1 MSLKISYTLLAPLY
15 DLVVGPPLRRIRQ
28 ASLARLVP
36 QHRVE
41 KSGLIVV
48 AMARRLRLAW
58 PRPPDDEKQDRERK
72 ARFKQQPKHN
82 CSCARFS
89 VLYTAAHRVSC
100 CRNDTPLCRADRAG
114 YARRVRDA
122 RARQTRYRDAPCA
135 YAGAGAR
142 TDARPRGTRPR
153 GTRPDC
159 RNSSGKAASTRQRA
173 ARNQL
178 GRHFRLARR

>member
-1 MSLKISYTLLAPLY
+1 MTDKCVLHHAVSQC
-15 DLVVGPPLRRIRQ
+15 R
-28 ASLARLVP
+28 
-36 QHRVE
+36 
-41 KSGLIVV
+41 
-48 AMARRLRLAW
+48 
-58 PRPPDDEKQDRERK
+58 DRERN

-122 RARQTRYRDAPCA
+122 RAGQTRYRNVPCA
-135 YAGAGAR
+135 YAYAGASASAR
-142 TDARPRGTRPR
+142 TDARPRSTL
-153 GTRPDC
+153 PDR
-159 RNSSGKAASTRQRA
+159 RNGSRKAASARQHA

-178 GRHFRLARR
+178 GRHFRVARR